1 MSTDL
6 KKDAQS
12 GTNLHTLPIEDLF
25 LALNSSAQGLTTEN
39 AEAQRLQYG
48 RNDISSKKKESVI
61 LQFLKQFTNPLVLI
75 LLFAALISIAV
86 GEVTN
91 AAIIISIILIS
102 VILDFFQRYRAE
114 NAAALLTKKIIAR
127 ARVQRDEKE
136 EEIPIVDLVPG
147 DLISLTAG
155 DMIPADARLLT
166 ARDFFVNESS
176 LTGEPYPVSKSET
189 LLDPDKPLAQAENY
203 VFLGTSVIS
212 GTARAIITKT
222 GLFTEYGKIAKTL
235 VERPPETDFEHGLK
249 QFSYLMSKFVFS
261 LVILVFFV
269 NALYKQDI
277 LQSLLFSVALAVG
290 MTPELLPM
298 ILSLNMTKG
307 AIAMSAKGAIVKH
320 PESIQNFGS
329 MDVLCTDKT
338 GTLTDNRIALIKHLD
353 PDGNDNEKVLLFS
366 YINSYFHTGLK
377 NPLDEA
383 IIAFQPE
390 DTGKYQ
396 KIDEIPFDFIRRRT
410 SVAVSGASGHL
421 LITKG
426 APEETLAICT
436 SVERDGAV
444 TRLTDAD
451 REEILGLYKKQSRDG
466 FRTLAVCYRTLTGD
480 QNHYTTSDEQDMT
493 MVGLVTFID
502 PPKES
507 AKESVAL
514 LSASGVELK
523 ILTGDDELVT
533 RKTCE
538 LIGLAVR
545 GVLSGDQI
553 EHMDQ
558 ETLSRVVGNI
568 TIFSR
573 MTPVQKNRVMN
584 SLKRN
589 GHVVGYMGDGIN
601 DAPSIREADVG
612 ISVENAVDIAKESA
626 DIILLENDLRILHEG
641 VLEGRKTFGNTMKY
655 ILMGTS
661 SNFGNMFSV
670 AGASF
675 FLGFLPML
683 PIQILL
689 NNLLYDISE
698 SSIPTDNVDESYI
711 STPKKWDIEF
721 IKKFIF
727 VFGPI
732 SSIFDFITFFILL
745 FIFKAD
751 AALFQTAWF
760 IESICTQTLIIFVIR
775 TRIVPFYKSRPSKLL
790 LASTLSIVAI
800 ACIVPFTII
809 GSIFGFVHPPVSFF
823 AVLAGLL
830 LGYLILV
837 EVTKKWFYT
846 KYSLFIERKRG
857 IPNSQ

>member
-1 MSTDL
+1 MENETEIISI
-6 KKDAQS
+6 S
-12 GTNLHTLPIEDLF
+12 GDKLHVLPIDELYSV
-25 LALNSSAQGLTTEN
+25 LKTSEKGLTTK
-39 AEAQRLQYG
+39 EADEHRLQYG
-48 RNDISSKKKESVI
+48 RNDITSKKKQSIV
-61 LQFLKQFTNPLVLI
+61 LQFLKQFTNPLVII
-75 LLFAALISIAV
+75 LLFAATISIV
-86 GEVTN
+86 VNEVTN

-102 VILDFFQRYRAE
+102 VTLDFFQRYKAE
-114 NAAALLTKKIIAR
+114 SAAEMLAKKIITR
-127 ARVQRDEKE
+127 ATVYRDGIEQ
-136 EEIPIVDLVPG
+136 EIPIVDIVPG
-147 DLISLTAG
+147 DRISLTAG
-155 DMIPADARLLT
+155 DMIPADARLIL

-176 LTGEPYPVSKSET
+176 LTGEPYPVLKSET
-189 LLDPDKPLAQAENY
+189 IPDSSKSLTEAENY

-212 GTARAIITKT
+212 GTAKAIVTKT
-222 GLFTEYGKIAKTL
+222 GLSTEYGKIAKTL
-235 VERPPETDFEHGLK
+235 VERPPETEFEHGLK

-261 LVILVFFV
+261 LVIIVFFV
-269 NALYKQDI
+269 NALFKQDI

-338 GTLTDNRIALIKHLD
+338 GTLTDNKIALMKHLD
-353 PDGNDNEKVLLFS
+353 TDGNDNEKVLLFS

-383 IIAFQPE
+383 IIEYQFE
-390 DTGKYQ
+390 DIEKYK

-410 SVAVSGASGHL
+410 SVVVSGEPGQI

-426 APEETLAICT
+426 APEETLAICSYFEKKGVI
-436 SVERDGAV
+436 SV
-444 TRLTDAD
+444 LTDND
-451 REEILGLYKKQSRDG
+451 RQMILELYQSQSREG
-466 FRTLAVCYRTLTGD
+466 FRTLAVCYRILAGD
-480 QNHYTTSDEQDMT
+480 KDRYTAIDEQDM
-493 MVGLVTFID
+493 VIIGLVTFID

-507 AKESVAL
+507 AKESVGL
-514 LSASGVELK
+514 LAASGIELK

-533 RKTCE
+533 QRTCS
-538 LIGLAVR
+538 LIGLPVK
-545 GVLSGDQI
+545 GVLSGRQI
-553 EHMDQ
+553 ENMDQ
-558 ETLSRVVGNI
+558 ETLSRVVGDV

-589 GHVVGYMGDGIN
+589 GHVVGFMGDGIN

-626 DIILLENDLRILHEG
+626 DIILLKNDLRILHDG

-675 FLGFLPML
+675 FLKFLPML

-711 STPKKWDIEF
+711 NTPKKWDIEF

-732 SSIFDFITFFILL
+732 SSVFDFITFFILL
-745 FIFKAD
+745 FVFNSD
-751 AALFQTAWF
+751 ASLFQTSWF

-775 TRIVPFYKSRPSKLL
+775 TRIVPFYRSRPSLPLL
-790 LASTLSIVAI
+790 VSTLSIVAI
-800 ACIVPFTII
+800 ACILPFTVI
-809 GSIFGFVHPPVSFF
+809 GRIFGFVPPPVSFF
-823 AVLAGLL
+823 LVLAGLVT
-830 LGYLILV
+830 GYLILV
-837 EVTKKWFYT
+837 ELAKKWFYN
-846 KYSLFIERKRG
+846 KYSVFIERKRVVSKTG
-857 IPNSQ
+857 

>member
-1 MSTDL
+1 MNNSVHNNATPGKDYHSISIDDL
-6 KKDAQS
+6 YLQ
-12 GTNLHTLPIEDLF
+12 LH
-25 LALNSSAQGLTTEN
+25 SSEQGLTTEE
-39 AEAQRLQYG
+39 AERQREHHG
-48 RNDISSKKKESVI
+48 RNDIASSKKQSPI
-61 LQFLKQFTNPLVLI
+61 LQLLEQFKNPLVLI
-75 LLFAALISIAV
+75 LLFAAVISLIV
-86 GEVTN
+86 NEVTN
-91 AAIIISIILIS
+91 AIIIISIILIS
-102 VILDFFQRYRAE
+102 VILDFFQRYKAE
-114 NAAALLTKKIIAR
+114 SAAELLIKKILTR
-127 ARVQRDEKE
+127 ASVKRNGTEQ
-136 EEIPIVDLVPG
+136 EIPIVDLVPG
-147 DLISLTAG
+147 DIISLKAG
-155 DMIPADARLLT
+155 DMIPADARLT
-166 ARDFFVNESS
+166 KTRDFFVNESS
-176 LTGEPYPVSKSET
+176 LTGEPYPVEKNDILSDVHKPISE
-189 LLDPDKPLAQAENY
+189 AENY

-212 GTARAIITKT
+212 GMAEAIITKT
-222 GLFTEYGKIAKTL
+222 GLSTEYGKIAKKL
-235 VERPPETDFEHGLK
+235 VERPPETEFEHGLK

-261 LVILVFFV
+261 LVIIVFFI
-269 NALYKQDI
+269 NSLFKQDI

-329 MDVLCTDKT
+329 MDILCTDKT
-338 GTLTDNRIALIKHLD
+338 GTLTDNKIALMKHLD
-353 PDGNDNEKVLLFS
+353 IGGQDNEKVLLYS

-383 IIAFQPE
+383 IIAFQFK
-390 DTGKYQ
+390 DTDKYQ

-410 SVAVSGASGHL
+410 SVVVSGESGHL

-436 SVERDGAV
+436 QIEKNGSVS
-444 TRLTDAD
+444 TLTEID
-451 REEILGLYKKQSRDG
+451 RKTILTLYNKQSSEG
-466 FRTLAVCYRTLTGD
+466 FRTLAVCYRDLAGD
-480 QNHYTTSDEQDMT
+480 QNTYSIDDEKE
-493 MVGLVTFID
+493 MVILGLVTFID

-507 AKESVAL
+507 AKVSIEL
-514 LSASGVELK
+514 LAASGIELK

-533 RKTCE
+533 QKTCE
-538 LIGLAVR
+538 LIGLPVK
-545 GVLSGDQI
+545 GHLSGREV

-558 ETLSRVVGNI
+558 ETLARVVGDV

-573 MTPVQKNRVMN
+573 VTPVQKNLIMN

-589 GHVVGYMGDGIN
+589 GHVVGFMGDGIN

-626 DIILLENDLRILHEG
+626 DIILLKNDLRLLHDG

-698 SSIPTDNVDESYI
+698 SAIPTDNVDRSYI
-711 STPKKWDIEF
+711 ASPKKWDIEF

-732 SSIFDFITFFILL
+732 SSLFDILTFCILL
-745 FIFKAD
+745 FVFNAD
-751 AALFQTAWF
+751 PSLFQTAWF

-775 TRIVPFYKSRPSKLL
+775 TRIVPFYKSKPSIPLMI
-790 LASTLSIVAI
+790 STLLIVAVS
-800 ACIVPFTII
+800 CILPFTVI
-809 GSIFGFVHPPVSFF
+809 GSIFGFVQPPVSFF
-823 AVLAGLL
+823 AVLVGLVT
-830 LGYLILV
+830 GYLVLV
-837 EVTKKWFYT
+837 EVVKKWFYN
-846 KYSLFIERKRG
+846 KYSLFIERKRV
-857 IPNSQ
+857 ILE